1 MATVLVIEDEEGI
14 LILVR
19 RIITKLGHEVVGVGD
34 GASAIQQAK
43 ARPFQLILTDF
54 TLPDSPTG
62 LDLVA
67 SLKEHQPGCP
77 LIVATGLADTERVD
91 ALMALG
97 VTRILRKP
105 FDVAELRALL
115 AEILPA

>member
-34 GASAIQQAK
+34 GASAIHHAK
-43 ARPFQLILTDF
+43 TSLFQLILTDF
-54 TLPDSPTG
+54 TLPNSPTG
-62 LDLVA
+62 LELVA
-67 SLKEHQPGCP
+67 NLKELQPACP
-77 LIVATGLADTERVD
+77 LIVATGLADSERMD
-91 ALMALG
+91 ALNALG
-97 VTRILRKP
+97 VTKILRKP

-115 AEILPA
+115 TELLPA